1 MNEENSL
8 LTGAVRPALLRYA
21 LPIILSMVATQ
32 FYAVA
37 DTMIIGLRLDAD
49 ALAAV
54 SNASTMLM
62 IFLFV
67 SGGMELGGGLL
78 VAAGKPTA
86 TKHEMT
92 ELLYNLLFVDEV
104 IALLT
109 TAVGFVTLPALLR
122 LINTPAEILD
132 TAVLYGRIYLLG
144 LPFLMPYDLSKE
156 CVMGCGDSKTPLKV
170 IVATSVMNIV
180 LDLVLV
186 GPFGVAGAAAATAAA
201 QVAGAVYM
209 VAFLRRTQMD
219 AAFSPRMLKARYAR
233 DIFRLSA
240 PNSVQQASGTI
251 ITTVKQG
258 LLGGLGVEA
267 IAGFS
272 CAGAIDRISPYSIPP
287 EAVTE
292 ADLPA
297 MRMGVYSG
305 FQSGGP
311 GVRSYIMFDILG
323 GNIRGNSGTSKD
335 QINSMLSSLNSYQNT
350 SWAGYFYIL
359 YHVNTLIKA
368 AEKYPGSSEATL
380 PLGDS
385 HYFRAY
391 LYYCM
396 VTRWGD
402 MPILRENTQENVPRD
417 PAEQVWNFIEE
428 ELELALDLLG
438 SSKSYYY
445 VSHDAAVA
453 LMARVKLSRGK
464 KTEAAELAESLIGK
478 YKLDDFE
485 KIFRKA
491 ANTEIIFAFENLSEE
506 SGLNISDLFYTYA
519 HENKGQGVYYP
530 TKDLLAVFSDEDKRK
545 EITFTSVAGQTL
557 FNKYPSGQ
565 TGKDPVIVSRV
576 AEMYLISAEAQGRPN
591 GLARLNDLREVRG
604 LTAINRAPTTDKA
617 FMDAVMDE
625 RRRELVT
632 ENFRY
637 YDLVRTGRAVEE
649 LGIQSHQVLFPI
661 PGQQRLL
668 NPLLGQ
674 NPGYGD

>member
-62 IFLFV
+62 IFLFI

-92 ELLYNLLFVDEV
+92 ELLYNLLFVDEI

-132 TAVLYGRIYLLG
+132 TAVLYGHIYLMG

-186 GPFGVAGAAAATAAA
+186 GPFGVAGAAAATAVA

-272 CAGAIDRISPYSIPP
+272 CAG
-287 EAVTE
+287 
-292 ADLPA
+292 
-297 MRMGVYSG
+297 
-305 FQSGGP
+305 
-311 GVRSYIMFDILG
+311 
-323 GNIRGNSGTSKD
+323 K
-335 QINSMLSSLNSYQNT
+335 LSSLLMMPVFGFVQSTVFFIAQNT
-350 SWAGYFYIL
+350 
-359 YHVNTLIKA
+359 A
-368 AEKYPGSSEATL
+368 ALQPGRVKE
-380 PLGDS
+380 G
-385 HYFRAY
+385 
-391 LYYCM
+391 
-396 VTRWGD
+396 
-402 MPILRENTQENVPRD
+402 LREPLLRLFTTDPAAASYGCTMLAFESVTYLFVAQKHLFEARLRGAQKMGLYLASSLGQIALNLLACVILVPRIGF
-417 PAEQVWNFIEE
+417 AGFWM
-428 ELELALDLLG
+428 
-438 SSKSYYY
+438 SSWIS
-445 VSHDAAVA
+445 AP
-453 LMARVKLSRGK
+453 
-464 KTEAAELAESLIGK
+464 IGM
-478 YKLDDFE
+478 
-485 KIFRKA
+485 
-491 ANTEIIFAFENLSEE
+491 
-506 SGLNISDLFYTYA
+506 
-519 HENKGQGVYYP
+519 
-530 TKDLLAVFSDEDKRK
+530 LLAAALANR
-545 EITFTSVAGQTL
+545 
-557 FNKYPSGQ
+557 SG
-565 TGKDPVIVSRV
+565 
-576 AEMYLISAEAQGRPN
+576 A
-591 GLARLNDLREVRG
+591 
-604 LTAINRAPTTDKA
+604 
-617 FMDAVMDE
+617 
-625 RRRELVT
+625 
-632 ENFRY
+632 
-637 YDLVRTGRAVEE
+637 
-649 LGIQSHQVLFPI
+649 SHQLP
-661 PGQQRLL
+661 
-668 NPLLGQ
+668 
-674 NPGYGD
+674 

>member
-54 SNASTMLM
+54 SNASTVLM
-62 IFLFV
+62 IFLFI

-92 ELLYNLLFVDEV
+92 ELLYNLLFVDEI

-156 CVMGCGDSKTPLKV
+156 CVM
-170 IVATSVMNIV
+170 
-180 LDLVLV
+180 
-186 GPFGVAGAAAATAAA
+186 AATAVA

-272 CAGAIDRISPYSIPP
+272 CAG
-287 EAVTE
+287 
-292 ADLPA
+292 
-297 MRMGVYSG
+297 
-305 FQSGGP
+305 
-311 GVRSYIMFDILG
+311 
-323 GNIRGNSGTSKD
+323 K
-335 QINSMLSSLNSYQNT
+335 LSSLLLMPVFGFVQSTVFFIAQNT
-350 SWAGYFYIL
+350 
-359 YHVNTLIKA
+359 A
-368 AEKYPGSSEATL
+368 ALQPGRVKE
-380 PLGDS
+380 G
-385 HYFRAY
+385 
-391 LYYCM
+391 
-396 VTRWGD
+396 
-402 MPILRENTQENVPRD
+402 LREGRRILLVYSLGVVAVCIGLREPLLRLFTTDPAAASYGCTMLAFESVTYLFVAQKHLFEARLRGAQKMGLYLASSLGQIALNLLACVILVPRIGFAGFWMSSWISA
-417 PAEQVWNFIEE
+417 PIGM
-428 ELELALDLLG
+428 LLA
-438 SSKSYYY
+438 
-445 VSHDAAVA
+445 AA
-453 LMARVKLSRGK
+453 
-464 KTEAAELAESLIGK
+464 LA
-478 YKLDDFE
+478 
-485 KIFRKA
+485 
-491 ANTEIIFAFENLSEE
+491 NLS
-506 SGLNISDLFYTYA
+506 GA
-519 HENKGQGVYYP
+519 
-530 TKDLLAVFSDEDKRK
+530 
-545 EITFTSVAGQTL
+545 
-557 FNKYPSGQ
+557 
-565 TGKDPVIVSRV
+565 
-576 AEMYLISAEAQGRPN
+576 
-591 GLARLNDLREVRG
+591 
-604 LTAINRAPTTDKA
+604 
-617 FMDAVMDE
+617 
-625 RRRELVT
+625 
-632 ENFRY
+632 
-637 YDLVRTGRAVEE
+637 
-649 LGIQSHQVLFPI
+649 SHQLP
-661 PGQQRLL
+661 
-668 NPLLGQ
+668 
-674 NPGYGD
+674 

>member
-54 SNASTMLM
+54 SNASTVLM
-62 IFLFV
+62 IFLFI

-132 TAVLYGRIYLLG
+132 TAVLYGRIYLMG

-186 GPFGVAGAAAATAAA
+186 GPFG
-201 QVAGAVYM
+201 VAGAVYM

-272 CAGAIDRISPYSIPP
+272 CAG
-287 EAVTE
+287 
-292 ADLPA
+292 
-297 MRMGVYSG
+297 
-305 FQSGGP
+305 
-311 GVRSYIMFDILG
+311 
-323 GNIRGNSGTSKD
+323 K
-335 QINSMLSSLNSYQNT
+335 LSSLLMMPVFGFVQSTVFFIAQNT
-350 SWAGYFYIL
+350 
-359 YHVNTLIKA
+359 A
-368 AEKYPGSSEATL
+368 ALQPGRVKE
-380 PLGDS
+380 G
-385 HYFRAY
+385 
-391 LYYCM
+391 
-396 VTRWGD
+396 
-402 MPILRENTQENVPRD
+402 LREGRRILLVYSLGVVAVCIGLRGPLLRLFTTDPAAASYGCTMLAFESVTYLFVAQKHLFKARLRGAQKMGLYLASNLGQIALNLLACVILVPRIGFAGFWMSSWISA
-417 PAEQVWNFIEE
+417 PIGM
-428 ELELALDLLG
+428 LL
-438 SSKSYYY
+438 
-445 VSHDAAVA
+445 AAV
-453 LMARVKLSRGK
+453 
-464 KTEAAELAESLIGK
+464 LA
-478 YKLDDFE
+478 
-485 KIFRKA
+485 
-491 ANTEIIFAFENLSEE
+491 NLS
-506 SGLNISDLFYTYA
+506 GA
-519 HENKGQGVYYP
+519 
-530 TKDLLAVFSDEDKRK
+530 
-545 EITFTSVAGQTL
+545 
-557 FNKYPSGQ
+557 
-565 TGKDPVIVSRV
+565 
-576 AEMYLISAEAQGRPN
+576 
-591 GLARLNDLREVRG
+591 
-604 LTAINRAPTTDKA
+604 
-617 FMDAVMDE
+617 
-625 RRRELVT
+625 
-632 ENFRY
+632 
-637 YDLVRTGRAVEE
+637 
-649 LGIQSHQVLFPI
+649 SHQLP
-661 PGQQRLL
+661 
-668 NPLLGQ
+668 
-674 NPGYGD
+674 

>member
-54 SNASTMLM
+54 SNASTVLM
-62 IFLFV
+62 IFLFI

-132 TAVLYGRIYLLG
+132 TAVLYGRIYLMG

-170 IVATSVMNIV
+170 IVATSAMNIV

-272 CAGAIDRISPYSIPP
+272 CAG
-287 EAVTE
+287 
-292 ADLPA
+292 
-297 MRMGVYSG
+297 
-305 FQSGGP
+305 
-311 GVRSYIMFDILG
+311 
-323 GNIRGNSGTSKD
+323 K
-335 QINSMLSSLNSYQNT
+335 LSSLLMMPVFGFVQSTVFFIAQNT
-350 SWAGYFYIL
+350 
-359 YHVNTLIKA
+359 A
-368 AEKYPGSSEATL
+368 ALQPGRVI
-380 PLGDS
+380 G
-385 HYFRAY
+385 
-391 LYYCM
+391 
-396 VTRWGD
+396 
-402 MPILRENTQENVPRD
+402 LREPLLRLFTTDPAAASYGCTMLAFESVTCLFVAQKHLFEARLRGAQKMGLYLASNLGQIALNLLACVILVPRIGFAGFWMSSWISA
-417 PAEQVWNFIEE
+417 PIGM
-428 ELELALDLLG
+428 LL
-438 SSKSYYY
+438 
-445 VSHDAAVA
+445 AAV
-453 LMARVKLSRGK
+453 
-464 KTEAAELAESLIGK
+464 LA
-478 YKLDDFE
+478 
-485 KIFRKA
+485 
-491 ANTEIIFAFENLSEE
+491 NLS
-506 SGLNISDLFYTYA
+506 GA
-519 HENKGQGVYYP
+519 
-530 TKDLLAVFSDEDKRK
+530 
-545 EITFTSVAGQTL
+545 
-557 FNKYPSGQ
+557 
-565 TGKDPVIVSRV
+565 
-576 AEMYLISAEAQGRPN
+576 
-591 GLARLNDLREVRG
+591 
-604 LTAINRAPTTDKA
+604 
-617 FMDAVMDE
+617 
-625 RRRELVT
+625 
-632 ENFRY
+632 
-637 YDLVRTGRAVEE
+637 
-649 LGIQSHQVLFPI
+649 SHQLP
-661 PGQQRLL
+661 
-668 NPLLGQ
+668 
-674 NPGYGD
+674 